1 MKEMNAI
8 NIKLIKKIIK
18 LNLLK
23 LKKYKEIENKV
34 MKIKILKGFN
44 INQRI
49 LDR

>member
-1 MKEMNAI
+1 MNAI

-18 LNLLK
+18 LTLLK

>member
-8 NIKLIKKIIK
+8 NIKLIKKIIR
-18 LNLLK
+18 LTLLK

-34 MKIKILKGFN
+34 IKIKMLKGFN
-44 INQRI
+44 INQKI

>member
-34 MKIKILKGFN
+34 IKIKMLKGFN